1 LDAYASKKI
10 GARYQTI
17 VTSQPYTAPLL
28 QEKNQ
33 INAQPCDRKPV
44 EIVPV
49 HKENSSNTISEN
61 AR

>member
-1 LDAYASKKI
+1 
-10 GARYQTI
+10 
-17 VTSQPYTAPLL
+17 L

-49 HKENSSNTISEN
+49 NNQTPTTVASRKTKQ
-61 AR
+61 